1 MHDKSNLYDT
11 VLRLLYP
18 NLQKNNPL
26 VASYHKNAMCGFCM
40 VGFHNFGRKI
50 LNTK

>member
-1 MHDKSNLYDT
+1 MRGKRNPYDA

-18 NLQKNNPL
+18 ILQKNNPL
-26 VASYHKNAMCGFCM
+26 VATYHKNSICGFCM